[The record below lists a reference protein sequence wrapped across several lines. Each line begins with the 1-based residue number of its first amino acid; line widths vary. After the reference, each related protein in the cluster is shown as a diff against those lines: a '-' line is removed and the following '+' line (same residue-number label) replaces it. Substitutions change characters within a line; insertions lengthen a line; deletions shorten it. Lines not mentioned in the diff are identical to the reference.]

1 MTAPNDA
8 WEYAI
13 SMSGQNA
20 TLYRTQGS
28 GAYGVVQTFLVVI
41 QGSSWSVDIPRDII
55 RGSPKRWGYQVLVMT
70 GDPQNSATKATL
82 SDFIDP
88 LEISQKDLWQDLSS
102 GKRNDIPLRSSPAGN
117 NPPPLPSF
125 GHLLPIME
133 KARHALAL
141 AL

>member
-13 SMSGQNA
+13 SMSGQIA

-28 GAYGVVQTFLVVI
+28 GTYGTVQTFPVVV
-41 QGSSWSVDIPRDII
+41 QGSSWSVDIPREII

-70 GDPQNSATKATL
+70 GDPQTATSRVMI

-88 LEISQKDLWQDLSS
+88 LEISQKELWQDLSS
-102 GKRNDIPLRSSPAGN
+102 GKRNDIPFVRPKR
-117 NPPPLPSF
+117 F
-125 GHLLPIME
+125 
-133 KARHALAL
+133 ALNSH
-141 AL
+141 